1 MRNAFRLRSLPM
13 IAFALLSFLAPNR
26 PGFAAEPD
34 LARLEYFEKNVRPL
48 LIARCVKCHGP
59 DKQKGG
65 LRLDSRRFILEGG
78 GNGPAVV
85 PGKPAES
92 LLVDAIHYGDL
103 VQMPPKSKLP
113 DDEIATLVKWVELG
127 APWPAEAETASAA
140 KPKSSFDLAERA
152 KHWSFQPIA
161 DPAPPSVQ
169 NESWP
174 ESPIDRFILAELERK
189 GLKPAPDADKR
200 TLIRRATF
208 DLTGLPPTAAEIEAF
223 LADDS
228 PQAFAKVVDRLLASP
243 RYGEREARRTLDLV
257 RFAETYGHE
266 FDYDIPNAF
275 EYRDYVIRAMNSD
288 LPFDRFV
295 VEHVAGDLLPEPR
308 RSPTDGVDESI
319 VATGFFLLGEGTH
332 SPVDVRDD
340 EIARMDNQIDVFSK
354 TFLGLTVSCARCH
367 DHKFDPIRTDDYYAL
382 KGYLQSSRHQ
392 QAFIDPPERF
402 ASKIAALEAI
412 KNRVHP
418 GAGGEGI
425 EVDRD
430 RLVESRSLSRRT
442 DSRESRSI
450 SGRPASAGE
459 ETLFEDFSGDS
470 WNGWF
475 ATGYAFGDRPTRA
488 GDFIVSPDPGFVP
501 AGVAH
506 SGIVSRKLQGV
517 LRSQS
522 FTIEKNYILYK
533 VAGIKGRINVVVDSF
548 EKIRDPIYGALAL
561 DINHGDA
568 YSWRAQ
574 NVSMWIGHRAYIEIG
589 DGATVDF
596 TSGASRVLPGDGYIA
611 VDEIRFSNQQK
622 PNEELIRAKNGDQN
636 AFPYREVSANS
647 PFEKRDAASERSES
661 NLVAAN
667 AETRADQDAR
677 EILAAFDRI
686 RTDPRDRS
694 AEALISRAID
704 RRFVRLKPI
713 SSADRDDYSR
723 IEAEIPEP
731 RLAQALV
738 DGTGKDERVHI
749 RGSYKTLGD
758 VVPRRFL
765 EVLAGTNQPP
775 PRSGSGRLELAL
787 RLVDPSNPLTARV
800 AINRIWK
807 RHFGEGI
814 VKSTD
819 DFGAMGRPPTNPALL
834 DRLATD
840 FVRGGWSIKKM
851 HRMIMLTH
859 AYRMSSAIDPAAE
872 KIDPAN
878 ESLHRA
884 AMRRLEAE
892 EARDAILAVSGR
904 LDLKMYGPGV
914 PPHLTPFMEGR
925 GRPGRSGPLDG
936 DGRRSIYINV
946 RRNFLTPFLLAFDY
960 PNPFT
965 TIGRRNISNVPAQPL
980 TLLNDPFVVAASRD
994 WAERLLAAEFKTDA
1008 DRIGAAYL
1016 QAFGREP
1023 TDSESRSV
1031 SAFLEARRRA
1041 TNDLEAWTETC
1052 HVLFNV
1058 KEFIY
1063 IP

>member
-1 MRNAFRLRSLPM
+1 MRKAFRLRSLPL
-13 IAFALLSFLAPNR
+13 IAVACLLLVSPNR
-26 PGFAAEPD
+26 NGFAVEPD
-34 LARLEYFEKNVRPL
+34 AARLEYFEKSVRPL
-48 LIARCVKCHGP
+48 LIARCLKCHGP
-59 DKQKGG
+59 EKQKGG
-65 LRLDSRRFILEGG
+65 LRLDSLRSILAGG

-85 PGKPAES
+85 PGNPAES
-92 LLVDAIHYGDL
+92 LLVDAIRYGDV

-113 DDEIATLVKWVELG
+113 ADEIATLVKWVEIG
-127 APWPAEAETASAA
+127 APWPVEADKASAVR
-140 KPKSSFDLAERA
+140 PKSSFDLAQRA

-161 DPAPPSVQ
+161 DPPLPVVQ
-169 NESWP
+169 NRSWP
-174 ESPIDRFILAELERK
+174 ESPIDCFLLAALERK
-189 GLKPAPDADKR
+189 GLKPAADSDKR

-208 DLTGLPPTAAEIEAF
+208 DLTGLPPSPAEIEAF

-228 PQAFAKVVDRLLASP
+228 PSAYAKIVDRLLASP
-243 RYGEREARRTLDLV
+243 RYGEREARLWLDLV

-275 EYRDYVIRAMNSD
+275 RYRDYVIRALNAD

-295 VEHVAGDLLPEPR
+295 VEHAAGDLIQEPR
-308 RSPTDGVDESI
+308 RDPKDGVDESI

-382 KGYLQSSRHQ
+382 KGYLQSSRYQ

-402 ASKIAALEAI
+402 AAKIAALQAIKDRVRRGPGWEAI
-412 KNRVHP
+412 
-418 GAGGEGI
+418 A
-425 EVDRD
+425 VDRD
-430 RLVESRSLSRRT
+430 RIADYHTRSRKHESRAPRT
-442 DSRESRSI
+442 RSP
-450 SGRPASAGE
+450 SSVSDGDEA
-459 ETLFEDFSGDS
+459 LFEDFSADS

-475 ATGYAFGDRPTRA
+475 ATGYAFGDRPTRI
-488 GDFIVSPDPGFVP
+488 GDFVVGAEPAFVP

-506 SGIVSRKLQGV
+506 SGLVSRRLQGV
-517 LRSQS
+517 LRSKS
-522 FTIEKNYILYK
+522 FIIDKKYILYK
-533 VAGIKGRINVVVDSF
+533 TAGTKGRINVVVDSF
-548 EKIRDPIYGALAL
+548 EKIREPIYGALAL
-561 DINHGDA
+561 DVAHGDE
-568 YSWRAQ
+568 YVWRAQ

-589 DGATVDF
+589 DGATIDF
-596 TSGASRVLPGDGYIA
+596 TSGASRVFPGDGYLA
-611 VDEIRFSNQQK
+611 VDEIRFSNQQQ
-622 PNEELIRAKNGDQN
+622 PNEDLVDSKAPNTDVN
-636 AFPYREVSANS
+636 APPRDLT
-647 PFEKRDAASERSES
+647 PDAAIETVESLVER
-661 NLVAAN
+661 
-667 AETRADQDAR
+667 DAR

-694 AEALISRAID
+694 AEAVITRAIAC
-704 RRFVRLKPI
+704 RFVRLNPI
-713 SSADRDDYSR
+713 SAADRDEYAR

-738 DGTGKDERVHI
+738 DGTGQDERVHI
-749 RGSYKTLGD
+749 RGSYKTLGE

-765 EVLAGTNQPP
+765 EVLGGSDQPLQ
-775 PRSGSGRLELAL
+775 RSGSGRLELAR
-787 RLVDPSNPLTARV
+787 RLVDPSNPLPARV
-800 AINRIWK
+800 AVNRIWK

-819 DFGAMGRPPTNPALL
+819 DFGAMGRPPTHPDLL

-851 HRMIMLTH
+851 HRTIMLTH
-859 AYRMSSAIDPAAE
+859 AYRMSSALDLEAE

-878 ESLHRA
+878 ELLHRA
-884 AMRRLEAE
+884 SLRRLDAE

-904 LDLKMYGPGV
+904 LDPKMFGPGV

-925 GRPGRSGPLDG
+925 GRPGNSGPLDG

-960 PNPFT
+960 PIPFT
-965 TIGRRNISNVPAQPL
+965 TIGRRNVSNVPAQPL
-980 TLLNDPFVVAASRD
+980 TLLNDPFVAAMSRL
-994 WAERLLAAEFKTDA
+994 WAERLLSSESKTDA
-1008 DRIGAAYL
+1008 DRLGLAYL
-1016 QAFGREP
+1016 QAFGRGP
-1023 TDSESRSV
+1023 TDAESRSIL
-1031 SAFLEARRRA
+1031 AFFEDRKRA
-1041 TNDLEAWTETC
+1041 TNERDAWAETC
-1052 HVLFNV
+1052 HVLFNI